1 MTLPASGWSS
11 GAIGI
16 ACADET
22 TAKPTPAM
30 KAAAI
35 SLFMMSSPKLSW

>member
-16 ACADET
+16 ACTDET
-22 TAKPTPAM
+22 TAKPTLAM

-35 SLFMMSSPKLSW
+35 SLFMMSSPTLVT